1 MGSGP
6 NKASLGQIGIDHD
19 LGRTGGFL
27 PHPKMFCSDREVTQT
42 PGYLSHATLFPV
54 RARSDYIESAAHYE
68 CVARRIV
75 VALRSSDRS
84 LVLVTGDPAP
94 DPEGISE
101 ALSKVM
107 GPGYTTIIIPC
118 RPELSSADLERAILP
133 QATPKADCG
142 GKPEARSLMPPSR
155 VLLFDQFD
163 QLSDTQ
169 IKIIFETHDQIQRAA
184 ILVALPDFLDRLER
198 PALGFLKDRIAGQ
211 FRFHEIGDDEAIG
224 FLHNQLLSQADR
236 RVEARGFRRGISV
249 GLAFGG
255 VALAASIAAFALHP
269 IRERIPEPPANISQE
284 RLVDPEASMIRPT
297 EEAAASAAPTP
308 AAPVVES
315 YPVIVAAPS
324 APSALSPPSS
334 PGKMEDPPPMTET
347 SGNEP
352 AVPRLSGSEITVLL
366 RRGDALLGM
375 GDITSARL
383 FYEHIYERA
392 ADAESGLAAL
402 RLGATFD
409 PLFAGRADARAAVD
423 PAQALVWYRRAR
435 KLGVGE
441 AEQRIE
447 RLDPGSVG
455 EKDMLS
461 RK

>member
-1 MGSGP
+1 
-6 NKASLGQIGIDHD
+6 
-19 LGRTGGFL
+19 
-27 PHPKMFCSDREVTQT
+27 MFCSEREVTQT

-68 CVARRIV
+68 CVARRIL
-75 VALRSSDRS
+75 VALRGSNRS

-101 ALSKVM
+101 ALGKIM
-107 GPGYTTIIIPC
+107 GPGYATIIIPC
-118 RPELSSADLERAILP
+118 RPELRPADLERAIPP
-133 QATPKADCG
+133 QPTPKVAIG
-142 GKPEARSLMPPSR
+142 GKPEAGSLVAPSP
-155 VLLFDQFD
+155 VFLFDQFD
-163 QLSDTQ
+163 QLSDTRIQ
-169 IKIIFETHDQIQRAA
+169 SIFGTHDQIQRAA
-184 ILVALPDFLDRLER
+184 VLLALPDFLVRLER

-211 FRFHEIGDDEAIG
+211 FRFQEIGDDEAIG

-255 VALAASIAAFALHP
+255 VALAASIAAFTLHP
-269 IRERIPEPPANISQE
+269 TRERIPEPPANISQE
-284 RLVDPEASMIRPT
+284 RLVDPEASMIRPA

-308 AAPVVES
+308 AAPVIES

-324 APSALSPPSS
+324 GPSALSPPSS
-334 PGKMEDPPPMTET
+334 PIKMEDPPPVAET
-347 SGNEP
+347 SGNHPP
-352 AVPRLSGSEITVLL
+352 AVPRLSENEITVLL
-366 RRGDALLGM
+366 KRGDSLLGT

-383 FYEHIYERA
+383 FYEHVYERA
-392 ADAESGLAAL
+392 THAESGLAAL

-409 PLFAGRADARAAVD
+409 PLFAGRAASRGAVD

-435 KLGVGE
+435 KLGVRE

-447 RLDPGSVG
+447 RLDPGSVT